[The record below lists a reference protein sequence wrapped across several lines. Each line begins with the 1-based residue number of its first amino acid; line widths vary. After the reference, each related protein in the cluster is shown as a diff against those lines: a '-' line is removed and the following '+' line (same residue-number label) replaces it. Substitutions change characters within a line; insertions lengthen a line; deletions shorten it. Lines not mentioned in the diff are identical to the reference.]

1 MRLLHLSDL
10 HLGRRLYDLSLLE
23 DQTYILDQI
32 LSLVDQNRP
41 DAVLLCGDLYDKAV
55 PPAEAVQVLDRFLTE
70 LAKRETAVLLISGNH
85 DSAERLQ
92 FGADIFSNKKI
103 YISSV
108 FSGAAEPVV
117 LEDKHG
123 KVYFYLLPFFK
134 PVHARHVYPDA
145 AIENDTDAVRH
156 VMNCWEINPQQRNV
170 LLAHQTVA
178 GALRTD
184 SEILTIGGLDQIEAS
199 LLDCFDYTALG
210 HIHRAQSAGK
220 ETVRYCGSPL
230 AYSFSETETKTVTWV
245 ELEEKGNVTIRTQEL
260 QPLRPLRNLKGVF
273 EELLSLP
280 PSQDYLRVILTDE
293 EDVPHALARL
303 QDRFPNLLRLEYDNL
318 RTRMEWTA
326 DAPEEEALSPMAL
339 LKQFY
344 VNRNGQEMSDRQQS
358 LAKELMEQIW
368 EGEL

>member
-23 DQTYILDQI
+23 DQKYILKQI
-32 LSLVDQNRP
+32 LTKVEEKRP

-55 PPAEAVQVLDRFLTE
+55 PPAEAVQVLDWFLTE
-70 LAKRETAVLLISGNH
+70 LVNRETAVFMISGNH

-92 FGADIFSNKKI
+92 FGADIFLGRRI
-103 YISSV
+103 FISSV
-108 FSGAAEPVV
+108 FSGASEPVV
-117 LEDKHG
+117 LEDQYG
-123 KVYFYLLPFFK
+123 KVSFYLLPFFK
-134 PVHARHVYPDA
+134 AVHARHVYPEA
-145 AIENDTDAVRH
+145 VMENDHEAVQYVLSR
-156 VMNCWEINPQQRNV
+156 WERNPEHRTV

-184 SEILTIGGLDQIEAS
+184 SEIVTIGGLDQIEAG
-199 LLDCFDYTALG
+199 LLDGFDYTALG

-230 AYSFSETETKTVTWV
+230 AYSFSETEQKTITWV
-245 ELEEKGNVTIRTQEL
+245 DLMEKGNVSVWTEELFPMHPLRTIRGTF
-260 QPLRPLRNLKGVF
+260 G
-273 EELLSLP
+273 ELLSMT
-280 PSQDYLRVILTDE
+280 PSEDYLRAVLTDE

-318 RTRMEWTA
+318 RTQLELMTE
-326 DAPEEEALSPMAL
+326 APAEEILSPMEL

-344 VNRNGQEMSDRQQS
+344 VNRNGQEMSPRQLA

-368 EGEL
+368 EGDI

>member
-23 DQTYILDQI
+23 DQKYILNQI
-32 LSLVDQNRP
+32 LELVEQNRP
-41 DAVLLCGDLYDKAV
+41 DAVLICGDLYDKAV
-55 PPAEAVQVLDRFLTE
+55 PPAEAVQVLDWFLTE
-70 LAKRETAVLLISGNH
+70 LMQKDTAVLIISGNH

-92 FGADIFSNKKI
+92 FGADIFSNRRI

-108 FSGAAEPVV
+108 FSGASEPVV
-117 LEDKHG
+117 MEDEYG
-123 KVYFYLLPFFK
+123 KVHFYLLPFFK
-134 PVHARHVYPDA
+134 PVHVRHAYPEA
-145 AIENDTDAVRH
+145 VIENDTDAVSH
-156 VMNCWEINPQQRNV
+156 VLICWELQPQQRNV

-178 GALRTD
+178 GALRAE
-184 SEILTIGGLDQIEAS
+184 SEIVTIGGLDQIEAS
-199 LLDCFDYTALG
+199 LLDGFDYTALG

-245 ELEEKGNVTIRTQEL
+245 ELKEKGDVTVRTQAL
-260 QPLRPLRNLKGVF
+260 YPLHPLRNLRGTF
-273 EELLSLP
+273 EDLLMLE
-280 PSQDYLRVILTDE
+280 PSMDYLRVVLTDE

-326 DAPEEEALSPMAL
+326 DAPEEEMLTPMEL

-344 VNRNGQEMSDRQQS
+344 SVRNGQDMTAQQLS

-368 EGEL
+368 EGEG